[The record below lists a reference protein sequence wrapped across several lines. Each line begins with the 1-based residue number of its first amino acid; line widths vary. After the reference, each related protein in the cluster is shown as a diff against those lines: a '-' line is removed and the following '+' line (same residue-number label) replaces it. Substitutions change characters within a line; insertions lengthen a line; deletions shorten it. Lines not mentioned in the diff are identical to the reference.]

1 MSVNKRILTREQT
14 LEHLESKTLSELYAK
29 VDVFIF
35 YDEVAHRVYDM
46 FMGGMKETQIKKLI
60 KNKL

>member
-14 LEHLESKTLSELYAK
+14 LEHLESKTLSELYSK
-29 VDVFIF
+29 IDVYIF
-35 YDEVAHRVYDM
+35 HDEVAYYVYDM

>member
-1 MSVNKRILTREQT
+1 MSVNKRILTKEQT
-14 LEHLESKTLSELYAK
+14 LEHLEKKTLAELYSK

-35 YDEVAHRVYDM
+35 YDDLAFRVYDM
-46 FMGGMKETQIKKLI
+46 FIGGIKETQIKKLI

>member
-14 LEHLESKTLSELYAK
+14 LEHLEKKTLSELYAK

-35 YDEVAHRVYDM
+35 YDDMAHRVFDM
-46 FMGGMKETQIKKLI
+46 FVGGMNETQIKKLI

>member
-1 MSVNKRILTREQT
+1 MSVNKRILTKEQT
-14 LEHLESKTLSELYAK
+14 LEHLEKKTLAELYSK

-35 YDEVAHRVYDM
+35 YDDLAFRVYDM
-46 FMGGMKETQIKKLI
+46 FIGGMKETQIKKLI